1 MPTPPFFRDVVTDE
15 QALRAALG
23 HPSERV
29 VLKARPTLDEHCR
42 AFIARSPFL
51 LLATAS
57 AAGQCDVS
65 PKGDPPG
72 FVVVLDDRHLA
83 IPDRPGNKRLDGM
96 KNILENPH
104 VGLIFIVPGREDTLR
119 VNGRAWIIRDA

>member
-15 QALRAALG
+15 QTLRAALG

-29 VLKARPTLDEHCR
+29 VL
-42 AFIARSPFL
+42 IARSPFL

-119 VNGRAWIIRDA
+119 V